1 MDIEIQTML
10 EKKAIE
16 IVNIPTPGQY
26 LSSIFLV
33 PKKETGQRPVV
44 NLKRL
49 NKHIPDIHFKMES
62 ISLLKEML
70 QQGNY
75 MWKIDLK
82 DAYFSVPLHKES
94 QKYIRF
100 QWKGRLYQFLCLCF
114 GLVPAPRIFTKLMK
128 VPISLLRRLNIRLIV
143 FLDDI
148 LILAKTFQEAEM
160 TRNTLIFVLQHLG
173 FTINFPKS
181 MWKPVQLIL
190 FLGVE
195 VDSLELKSSLPKEK
209 MENIVSQ
216 CQDLLKAKT
225 VTVRELTQLVGR
237 LSSAAIAVLPAPL
250 QYRAMQ
256 RQQILELS
264 HQQDYDTPIILS
276 KEVREELNWWI
287 QNLHL
292 SNSCC
297 C

>member
-1 MDIEIQTML
+1 M
-10 EKKAIE
+10 
-16 IVNIPTPGQY
+16 
-26 LSSIFLV
+26 
-33 PKKETGQRPVV
+33 
-44 NLKRL
+44 
-49 NKHIPDIHFKMES
+49 
-62 ISLLKEML
+62 LKEML

-114 GLVPAPRIFTKLMK
+114 GLAPAPRFFTKLMK
-128 VPISLLRRLNIRLIV
+128 VPISLFRRLNIRLIV

-160 TRNTLIFVLQHLG
+160 ARDTLIFVLQHLG

-181 MWKPVQLIL
+181 VWKPVQLIL

-195 VDSLELKSSLPKEK
+195 LDSLELKLSLPKEK

-216 CQDLLKAKT
+216 CQGLLKAKT

-264 HQQDYDTPIILS
+264 HQQDYDTPIVLS
-276 KEVREELNWWI
+276 KVVREELNWWI

-292 SNSCC
+292 SNGRFLVTATPDLIIETDASLQGWGHTARVTEQGVSGRN
-297 C
+297 